1 MNKINAHVHVLKN
14 VQGKLLSIKDQV
26 ATVSRG
32 DARDTVADFGLS
44 SIYNSGRELI
54 ETVTVDA
61 FTARQCRKVLAA

>member
-1 MNKINAHVHVLKN
+1 MNKFNAHVHVLKN
-14 VQGKLLSIKDQV
+14 LPGKLLAINNRV

-32 DARDTVADFGLS
+32 NTRDTVADFGLS
-44 SIYNSGRELI
+44 SFYNSGRELV

>member
-14 VQGKLLSIKDQV
+14 VPGMLLSIKGRV

-32 DARDTVADFGLS
+32 NARNTVADFGLS
-44 SIYNSGRELI
+44 SIYNSGRELV